1 MNSKTRLCG
10 LIALFALS
18 FEVRANTNQ
27 GRNTQIVGGTNNT
40 ISTRVTN
47 AVIVGGQ
54 NNSIATGANNAVV
67 AGGNRNIINSAGKQA
82 FIAGG
87 QNNLAN
93 GLGAF
98 AAGNRAQAEHNGAFV
113 WADSQSSI
121 FRSTTNNQFLI
132 RAQRGV
138 GINTNNPG
146 ANALSVR
153 GNTLV
158 TGNLLVTGS
167 INGLT
172 NFFGPQGP
180 AGARGP
186 AGPQGAKGNVGPVGP
201 VGPEGP
207 QGEEG
212 LPGEQGPAGADGAVG
227 ATGPT
232 GPQGEQ
238 GLQGP
243 QGLQGEPGLDGA
255 VGATGPVGP
264 QGEQGLEGPEGP
276 QGPAGTQA
284 LFGTDT
290 NQGAA
295 GNSWEGTMGQIILSA
310 GSVVNGLP
318 CNGQILSISQ
328 YSPLFALLGTKFGG
342 DGSTTF
348 ALPDLRDVA
357 PNGLT
362 YSILIQ
368 GVFPSRRD

>member
-207 QGEEG
+207 QGEKG
-212 LPGEQGPAGADGAVG
+212 LPGEQGPAGA
-227 ATGPT
+227 
-232 GPQGEQ
+232 
-238 GLQGP
+238 
-243 QGLQGEPGLDGA
+243 DGA

-362 YSILIQ
+362 YSIVIE
-368 GVFPSRRD
+368 GVFPNRTD